1 LRGWLEEQ
9 GRSYVLAVPATKGI
23 YHEGSQRQARSLARS
38 LPDGAWI
45 RVSAGRGSK
54 GDRLYDWACV
64 PLPDPHGAEKRGCWL
79 LIRRSIGDPSELA
92 YYLAYGPKETLAEEL
107 IRVAGKRWTIE
118 DCFEQAKGE
127 VGLDDYE
134 VRKWEAW
141 HRHVTLSL
149 LAHAY
154 LAVLRSEALRVGNA
168 GEKRGMKS
176 AS

>member
-64 PLPDPHGAEKRGCWL
+64 PLPDPHGVEKRGCWL

-107 IRVAGKRWTIE
+107 IQVAGKRWTIE